1 MDSVSIKY
9 VYEKY
14 LSFHTYYFF
23 FHFRRL
29 IYFLG
34 VTRLWHIVNCSA
46 ICGKQTGT
54 AFSSLQVV
62 SCSSLAVLSSFQI
75 SPINNLLTCWQR
87 KLWRGTLISPYTILF
102 ITCCDT
108 AAVICLRILST
119 LYRVKKHS
127 RPVDMFLYSISLLA
141 KTLSVKALL
150 CLRSWCAETDF
161 ALMSSSHEKRAS
173 VFLTH
178 LNDTPQTRC

>member
-1 MDSVSIKY
+1 MKNIY
-9 VYEKY
+9 N
-14 LSFHTYYFF
+14 FIHITFF
-23 FHFRRL
+23 FILEDAFT
-29 IYFLG
+29 FLG
-34 VTRLWHIVNCSA
+34 VTRRWHIVNCSA

-54 AFSSLQVV
+54 AFSSVQVV

-75 SPINNLLTCWQR
+75 PPINNLLTCWQR
-87 KLWRGTLISPYTILF
+87 KLWRGTLISPYTISF

-119 LYRVKKHS
+119 LYWVRKHS

-161 ALMSSSHEKRAS
+161 TLMSSSREKRAL

-178 LNDTPQTRC
+178 LNDTPQTGC